1 MNERLGQ
8 CAIDRSERDSS
19 ASQHRASGVEGVPAS
34 DQLSD
39 KVVEQGAQRKGAP
52 GRESLVKTDPASRY
66 SSKLALVSSLVF
78 ILSLGREVLKLRG
91 LSITRKLQLGHEG
104 SDVELVPS
112 WSQAVGLAAKR
123 IFTAKRSEAKLVRLA
138 TILFGSTV
146 AWAAIQNS

>member
-1 MNERLGQ
+1 
-8 CAIDRSERDSS
+8 
-19 ASQHRASGVEGVPAS
+19 
-34 DQLSD
+34 
-39 KVVEQGAQRKGAP
+39 
-52 GRESLVKTDPASRY
+52 
-66 SSKLALVSSLVF
+66 
-78 ILSLGREVLKLRG
+78 
-91 LSITRKLQLGHEG
+91 LGHEG